1 MKAIKA
7 FNSDLCATLGKG
19 VMQYEPGKTY
29 KESEAKCA
37 RNGFH
42 CAENPLCALG
52 YYSGLNSR
60 FLSWKQEE
68 KLTRMEMAREY
79 RVQK

>member
-42 CAENPLCALG
+42 CAENPLCA
-52 YYSGLNSR
+52 
-60 FLSWKQEE
+60 
-68 KLTRMEMAREY
+68 
-79 RVQK
+79 